1 MNEARRLS
9 RKAETI
15 VESLPLIPSFK
26 GKAQFMDKVMRL
38 RDDVRQ
44 LAAELAVDLSEKN
57 QA

>member
-1 MNEARRLS
+1 MKHDDFHAKPKPLS
-9 RKAETI
+9 SR
-15 VESLPLIPSFK
+15 S
-26 GKAQFMDKVMRL
+26 L